1 MTLDADARRQR
12 KEEKLQARRA
22 LWAAKRQD
30 TAGPLAWRGW
40 FDGSAHPNP
49 GKLGLGALLLGP
61 YGERVEISEPLE
73 YGNSSEAE
81 YAALITVLQAAL
93 ALSPP
98 PVELLLYGD
107 SQVVI
112 NDVLEVASVG
122 ARGLETQRATAVAL
136 LQQFNNVTLRWI
148 PRHRNGEADRLSQL
162 AIVAWRE
169 SSTPTAERPGS
180 DPEGE
185 CRPMGGIPITK

>member
-1 MTLDADARRQR
+1 MTPDADARRQR
-12 KEEKLQARRA
+12 KQAKMQARRE
-22 LWAAKRQD
+22 LWTAKRQD

-49 GKLGLGALLLGP
+49 GKLGIGALLLGP
-61 YGERVEISEPLE
+61 HGERVEISQPLD

-81 YAALITVLQAAL
+81 YAALTAVLQAAL
-93 ALSPP
+93 ALNPP

-112 NDVLEVASVG
+112 NDVLETAAVG
-122 ARGLETQRATAVAL
+122 AKGLETQRATVVAL
-136 LQQFNNVTLRWI
+136 LQQFNQVSLRWI

-162 AIVAWRE
+162 AIAAWVE
-169 SSTPTAERPGS
+169 E
-180 DPEGE
+180 DP
-185 CRPMGGIPITK
+185 PPQD

>member
-1 MTLDADARRQR
+1 MKAEADARRQR
-12 KEEKLQARRA
+12 KEAKMQARRD
-22 LWAAKRQD
+22 LWAARRQD
-30 TAGPLAWRGW
+30 AAGPLAWRGW

-61 YGERVEISEPLE
+61 NGERVEISEPLD

-81 YAALITVLQAAL
+81 YAALIAVLQAAL
-93 ALSPP
+93 ALNPP

-112 NDVLEVASVG
+112 NDVLGSTPLGAKGLEIHRASV
-122 ARGLETQRATAVAL
+122 VAL
-136 LQQFNNVTLRWI
+136 LQQLHNVTLRWI

-162 AIVAWRE
+162 AVDR
-169 SSTPTAERPGS
+169 GS
-180 DPEGE
+180 DPAGLTPAVKP
-185 CRPMGGIPITK
+185 RG